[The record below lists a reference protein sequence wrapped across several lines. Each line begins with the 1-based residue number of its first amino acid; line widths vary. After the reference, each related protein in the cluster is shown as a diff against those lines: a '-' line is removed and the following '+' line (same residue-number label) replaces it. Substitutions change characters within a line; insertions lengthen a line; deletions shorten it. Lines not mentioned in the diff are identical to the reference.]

1 MQMNS
6 KHKKTLENIFKKPT
20 LPGILWK
27 DVESLFVIL
36 GADISEGRG
45 SRVRVSLGGVDAV
58 FHRPHPAKETNKGAV
73 ESIRIFLENAG
84 VKP

>member
-1 MQMNS
+1 MNS

-20 LPGILWK
+20 LSGILWK

-45 SRVRVSLGGVDAV
+45 SRVRVSLSGVDAV

-73 ESIRIFLENAG
+73 ESVRIFLENAG